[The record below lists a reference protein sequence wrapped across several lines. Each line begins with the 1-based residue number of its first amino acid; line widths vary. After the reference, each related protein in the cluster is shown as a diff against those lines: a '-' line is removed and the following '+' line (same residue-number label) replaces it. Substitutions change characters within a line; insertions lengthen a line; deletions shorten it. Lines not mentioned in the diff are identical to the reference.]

1 MEEVKKLIQASF
13 GEDFVQISVSGPRK
27 NMEVKKLVVRPVL
40 IADSLQYQISSY
52 TQTQVFHENLPEE
65 RVCERICGLMTDYK
79 QVLIRTRETEHT
91 VMIGKKGNTSI
102 KRRSVTGT
110 KIAPVLSHNRSKNYI
125 LKEGEDIPFL
135 KDLGVMTAEGKIV
148 NSRYDKFR
156 QINRYL
162 EYIRD
167 VLPYLPKDREIT
179 ILDFGCG
186 KSYLTFAVYYYL
198 KVMNGLDVRIIGL
211 DLKGDVIRKCASLA
225 KKYGYEKLDFL
236 QGAIEDYEDVD
247 HVDMVITLHACNT
260 ATDYA
265 LYKAVSWGAG
275 VILSVPCC
283 QHELNAQLAADA
295 VPPVTAYGIL
305 KERYAAMLTDAIR
318 ADLLIARGYDTS
330 ILEFIDMEHTPKN
343 LLIRGIFT
351 GKYKND
357 KYDEVKALC
366 REMKISPT
374 LLRLFEEH

>member
-1 MEEVKKLIQASF
+1 MEQLKKIIQASL
-13 GEDFVQISVSGPRK
+13 GEDFIQISVSGPRK
-27 NMEVKKLVVRPVL
+27 STEVKKRVVRPVL
-40 IADSLQYQISSY
+40 IADRLQYQISSY
-52 TQTQVFHENLPEE
+52 TQTQVFHENFPEE
-65 RVCERICGLMTDYK
+65 KICVRICEDMADYR
-79 QVLIRTRETEHT
+79 QVLIRTVEEEITA
-91 VMIGKKGNTSI
+91 MIGKKGNASI
-102 KRRSVTGT
+102 KRRRISGR
-110 KIAPVLSHNRSKNYI
+110 KIAPVVSHNRSKNYI

-135 KDLGVMTAEGKIV
+135 RDLGVMTAEGKIV
-148 NSRYDKFR
+148 NSRYDKYR
-156 QINRYL
+156 QINRFL

-167 VLPYLPKDREIT
+167 VLPYLPRDREIT

-198 KVMNGLDVRIIGL
+198 KLMQGLDVRIIGL

-225 KKYGYEKLDFL
+225 EKYGYEKLNFL
-236 QGAIEDYEDVD
+236 QGAIEDYKDVNQ
-247 HVDMVITLHACNT
+247 VDMVITLHACNT

-265 LYKAVSWGAG
+265 LYKAVSWGAE

-283 QHELNAQLAADA
+283 QHELNGQLAAGA
-295 VPPVTAYGIL
+295 MLPVTDYGIL

-318 ADLLIARGYDTS
+318 ADLLRAKGYDTS

-351 GKYKND
+351 EKYRDD
-357 KYDEVKALC
+357 KYNEVKALC

-374 LLRLFEEH
+374 LLRLFEEK